1 MNPAM
6 EAFTSSLCP
15 EVFHALYQRVYQL
28 VRELQI
34 EEFETELTDLAMSSD
49 LYDPTEA
56 ADRYNTIMYNYLRE
70 VLQQHDIVI
79 SDDATLE
86 DVVTLCEA
94 VLLMQ
99 DWDDHDGI
107 LRILETLSSNE
118 EKFAEV
124 VYTVTTKSMESVMVI
139 VESVSD
145 AFIAK
150 LQEFHNKETTDDT
163 EGGTTNEVLLQQLKI
178 AARFYNNDC
187 IIFKMIN
194 AGVPVGAPLQFYM
207 NMFGPHIGQIPR
219 ENLPKEMHC
228 MLLTAEDSYDSVVTK
243 FSEISDWIFDDL
255 NEITKL
261 TTELTRESQKFNTYK
276 LAFTA
281 PSL

>member
-15 EVFHALYQRVYQL
+15 EVFHGLYERVYTL

-49 LYDPTEA
+49 LYDPSEVA
-56 ADRYNTIMYNYLRE
+56 VRYNTIMYNYLAQ
-70 VLQQHDIVI
+70 VLEQHDVKM

-86 DVVTLCEA
+86 DAVVLCEA
-94 VLLMQ
+94 ILLMQ
-99 DWDDHDGI
+99 DWDDHDAI
-107 LRILETLSSNE
+107 LRILENIASNE
-118 EKFAEV
+118 EKIAEV
-124 VYTVTTKSMESVMVI
+124 VYTVTTKSMESVMLI

-150 LQEFHNKETTDDT
+150 LVEFHNKEAQDDT
-163 EGGTTNEVLLQQLKI
+163 EAGTTNDVLLQQLKI
-178 AARFYNNDC
+178 AVKYYEGNA

-194 AGVPVGAPLQFYM
+194 SGVPVGASLQFYM
-207 NMFGPHIGQIPR
+207 NMYAPYISQIPR
-219 ENLPKEMHC
+219 ETLAKELHC
-228 MLLTAEDSYDSVVTK
+228 MLLTAEDSYGSVVSK

-261 TTELTRESQKFNTYK
+261 NTELIRESQKFNTYK